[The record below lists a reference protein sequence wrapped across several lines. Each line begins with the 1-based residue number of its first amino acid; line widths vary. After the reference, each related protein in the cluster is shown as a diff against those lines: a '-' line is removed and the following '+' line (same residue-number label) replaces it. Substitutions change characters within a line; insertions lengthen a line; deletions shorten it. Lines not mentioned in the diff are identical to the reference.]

1 MRGLGLPSA
10 TARLPRM
17 AEPTPPAPTLAEE
30 FLVEF
35 RACWAWLPDKPLF
48 LTLLGAWA
56 LLFHFLGHCSF
67 NFTDQPSLFA
77 WMWGAWSAAALEA
90 EHGKLVPVVVL
101 VLLWLRREELRA
113 TPTRRWLPALAGVAL
128 ALALHVVAFTVQQ
141 PRVSM
146 VALAGGTWCLVA
158 LVWGPG
164 WARKTF
170 FPFLLLGF
178 CVPLEALGEGLLF
191 RLRLLVTQLSVGLGH
206 NLLGLDVL
214 RDGTAIFNS
223 ARSFN
228 YDVAP
233 ACSGIR
239 SLASLLAVTT
249 IYGYVAFRSPWKRA
263 AMMALAV
270 PLAVAGNVA
279 RITTVII
286 LAEAFGHQTGAAAE
300 TNLGYV
306 TFAVA
311 IGLMFLAGWL
321 MREQAVALVGRD
333 SVEPSFPVGRDS
345 VEPSNERSAASIS
358 GNTANHQEARC
369 ARDSCVGRWS
379 STESH
384 PTGALLGAPL
394 IAALLLMAGAG
405 GAIFKLQTRQTL
417 GRPGVLAEP
426 VAGSTRWRIPLPERV
441 AGMASQEVPPAE
453 VELSALP
460 ADTSFG
466 KRLYTATNG
475 APLLLQVVL
484 MGRDRTSIHQP
495 QYCLTGQGW
504 LIEQTEEVRLPVAQ
518 PQPHAV
524 PALKLTA
531 SKVFTT
537 ESGQRVP
544 VRAIYVYWF
553 VADGALTAHRAQR
566 LRWMAE
572 ELLKTGTLQ
581 RWAYVACFAQCAP
594 GEEDQTFA
602 RVKEFLAEA
611 VPEFQRADKP
621 PAAR

>member
-1 MRGLGLPSA
+1 
-10 TARLPRM
+10 M
-17 AEPTPPAPTLAEE
+17 ADEPKPAPTLAEE

-35 RACWAWLPDKPLF
+35 RAFWAWLPDKPLF
-48 LTLLGAWA
+48 FTLLGAWT

-67 NFTDQPSLFA
+67 NFTDRPSLFA

-101 VLLWLRREELRA
+101 VLLWLRHKELLA
-113 TPTRRWLPALAGVAL
+113 TPTRNWLPALGGLAVAL
-128 ALALHVVAFTVQQ
+128 MIHIVGFTVQQ

-146 VALAGGTWCLVA
+146 VALAGGVWCLVG

-164 WARKTF
+164 WLRKTF

-191 RLRLLVTQLSVGLGH
+191 QLRLLVTKISVGIGH
-206 NLLGLDVL
+206 HLLGMDVV
-214 RDGTAIFNS
+214 RDGTRIFNS
-223 ARSFN
+223 TGTFN

-249 IYGYVAFRSPWKRA
+249 IYGYVAFRAPWKRVV
-263 AMMALAV
+263 MIALAV

-286 LAEAFGHQTGAAAE
+286 LAEAFGHKTGAAAE

-321 MREQAVALVGRD
+321 MREKEAPGAAPGGRAD
-333 SVEPSFPVGRDS
+333 LPVGH
-345 VEPSNERSAASIS
+345 A
-358 GNTANHQEARC
+358 EAQQRGP
-369 ARDSCVGRWS
+369 AKVLF
-379 STESH
+379 
-384 PTGALLGAPL
+384 AAPL
-394 IAALLLMAGAG
+394 VSALILMAVAG
-405 GAIFKLQTRQTL
+405 GAIFKLQARETL

-426 VAGSTRWRIPLPERV
+426 QDGSQRWRIPLPEQV
-441 AGMASQEVPPAE
+441 AGMTSKEVPA
-453 VELSALP
+453 VEEELNGLP
-460 ADTSFG
+460 PDTSFG
-466 KRLYTATNG
+466 KRLYTATDG
-475 APLLLQVVL
+475 SPLLLQVVL

-504 LIEQTEEVRLPVAQ
+504 LIEKTEEVRLPVTK
-518 PQPHAV
+518 PQPHEI

-531 SKVFTT
+531 SKVFTA
-537 ESGQRVP
+537 ENGQRVP

-553 VADGALTAHRAQR
+553 VADGALTAHRSER

-581 RWAYVACFAQCAP
+581 RWAYVACLAQCLP
-594 GEEDQTFA
+594 GEEDKAFA
-602 RVKEFLAEA
+602 RVREFVAEA
-611 VPEFQRADKP
+611 VPEFQRTISAN
-621 PAAR
+621 AAH

>member
-1 MRGLGLPSA
+1 
-10 TARLPRM
+10 M
-17 AEPTPPAPTLAEE
+17 AEPTQPAPTLAEE

-35 RACWAWLPDKPLF
+35 RAFWAWLPDKPLF
-48 LTLLGAWA
+48 FTLLGAWA
-56 LLFHFLGHCSF
+56 GLFHFLGHCSF

-77 WMWGAWSAAALEA
+77 WMWGAWSAEALEA

-101 VLLWLRREELRA
+101 ILLWLRRNELLA
-113 TPTRRWLPALAGVAL
+113 TPTRRWLPALAGMAL
-128 ALALHVVAFTVQQ
+128 ALVLHVLAFTVQQ

-146 VALAGGTWCLVA
+146 VALAGGVWCLVG

-164 WARKTF
+164 WLRKTF

-191 RLRLLVTQLSVGLGH
+191 QLRLLVTQLSVGIGH

-214 RDGTAIFNS
+214 RDGTAIFNT
-223 ARSFN
+223 ARTFN

-239 SLASLLAVTT
+239 SLTSLLAVTT
-249 IYGYVAFRSPWKRA
+249 IYGYVAFRAPWKRA
-263 AMMALAV
+263 VMMALAA

-286 LAEAFGHQTGAAAE
+286 LAEAFGHKAGAAAE

-321 MREQAVALVGRD
+321 MREKAAPPVTLGRAERPVGQPTPPLVG
-333 SVEPSFPVGRDS
+333 P
-345 VEPSNERSAASIS
+345 A
-358 GNTANHQEARC
+358 
-369 ARDSCVGRWS
+369 
-379 STESH
+379 
-384 PTGALLGAPL
+384 L
-394 IAALLLMAGAG
+394 IAALLLMALAG
-405 GAIFKLQTRQTL
+405 GAIYQLQTRQTL

-426 VAGSTRWRIPLPERV
+426 QAGSPRWRIPLPEQV
-441 AGMASQEVPPAE
+441 AGMTSQEVPAAE

-460 ADTSFG
+460 ADTSIG

-504 LIEQTEEVRLPVAQ
+504 LIEQTEEVRLPVAG
-518 PQPHAV
+518 PQPHEI

-553 VADGALTAHRAQR
+553 VADGALTAHRSQR

-594 GEEDQTFA
+594 GEEDKAFA
-602 RVKEFLAEA
+602 RVKEFVAEA
-611 VPEFQRADKP
+611 VPEFQRS
-621 PAAR
+621 PAPR

>member
-1 MRGLGLPSA
+1 
-10 TARLPRM
+10 M
-17 AEPTPPAPTLAEE
+17 AEPTQPAPTLAEE

-35 RACWAWLPDKPLF
+35 RAFWAWLPDKPLF
-48 LTLLGAWA
+48 FTLLGAWA
-56 LLFHFLGHCSF
+56 GLFHFLGHCSF

-77 WMWGAWSAAALEA
+77 WMWGAWSAEALEA

-101 VLLWLRREELRA
+101 ILLWLRRNELLA

-128 ALALHVVAFTVQQ
+128 ALVLHVLAFTVQQ

-146 VALAGGTWCLVA
+146 VALAGGVWCLVG

-164 WARKTF
+164 WLRKTF

-191 RLRLLVTQLSVGLGH
+191 QLRLLVTQLSVGIGH

-214 RDGTAIFNS
+214 RDGTAIFNT
-223 ARSFN
+223 ARTFN

-239 SLASLLAVTT
+239 SLTSLLAVTT
-249 IYGYVAFRSPWKRA
+249 IYGYVAFRAPWKRA
-263 AMMALAV
+263 VMMALAA

-286 LAEAFGHQTGAAAE
+286 LAEAFGHKAGAAAE

-321 MREQAVALVGRD
+321 MREKAAPPVTLGRAERPVGQPTPPLVG
-333 SVEPSFPVGRDS
+333 P
-345 VEPSNERSAASIS
+345 A
-358 GNTANHQEARC
+358 
-369 ARDSCVGRWS
+369 
-379 STESH
+379 
-384 PTGALLGAPL
+384 L
-394 IAALLLMAGAG
+394 IAALLLMALAG
-405 GAIFKLQTRQTL
+405 GAIYQLQTRQTL

-426 VAGSTRWRIPLPERV
+426 QAGSPRWRIPLPEQV
-441 AGMASQEVPPAE
+441 AGMTSQEVPAAE

-460 ADTSFG
+460 ADTSIG

-518 PQPHAV
+518 SPPHEV

-537 ESGQRVP
+537 ADGQRVP

-553 VADGALTAHRAQR
+553 VADGALTAHRSQR

-581 RWAYVACFAQCAP
+581 RWAYVACFAQCLP
-594 GEEDQTFA
+594 GDEDQTFA
-602 RVKEFLAEA
+602 RVKEFVAEA
-611 VPEFQRADKP
+611 VPEFQRS
-621 PAAR
+621 PAPR

>member
-1 MRGLGLPSA
+1 
-10 TARLPRM
+10 M
-17 AEPTPPAPTLAEE
+17 AEPTQPAPTLAEE

-35 RACWAWLPDKPLF
+35 RAFWAWLPDKPLF
-48 LTLLGAWA
+48 FTLLGAWA
-56 LLFHFLGHCSF
+56 GLFHFLGHCSF

-77 WMWGAWSAAALEA
+77 WMWGAWSAEALEA

-101 VLLWLRREELRA
+101 ILLWLRRNELLA

-128 ALALHVVAFTVQQ
+128 ALVLHVLAFTVQQ

-146 VALAGGTWCLVA
+146 VALAGGVWCLVG

-164 WARKTF
+164 WLRKTF

-191 RLRLLVTQLSVGLGH
+191 QLRLLVTQLSVGIGH

-214 RDGTAIFNS
+214 RDGTAIFNT
-223 ARSFN
+223 ARTFN

-239 SLASLLAVTT
+239 SLTSLLAVTT
-249 IYGYVAFRSPWKRA
+249 IYGYVAFRAPWKRA
-263 AMMALAV
+263 VMMALAA

-286 LAEAFGHQTGAAAE
+286 LAEAFGHKAGAAAE

-321 MREQAVALVGRD
+321 MREKAAPPVTLGRAERPVGQPTPPLVG
-333 SVEPSFPVGRDS
+333 P
-345 VEPSNERSAASIS
+345 A
-358 GNTANHQEARC
+358 
-369 ARDSCVGRWS
+369 
-379 STESH
+379 
-384 PTGALLGAPL
+384 L
-394 IAALLLMAGAG
+394 IAALLLMALAG
-405 GAIFKLQTRQTL
+405 GAIYQLQTRQTL

-426 VAGSTRWRIPLPERV
+426 QAGSPRWRIPLPEQV
-441 AGMASQEVPPAE
+441 AGMTSQEVPAAE

-460 ADTSFG
+460 ADTSIG

-504 LIEQTEEVRLPVAQ
+504 LIEQTEEVRLPVAG
-518 PQPHAV
+518 PQPHEI

-553 VADGALTAHRAQR
+553 VADGALTAHRSQR

-594 GEEDQTFA
+594 GEEDKAFA
-602 RVKEFLAEA
+602 RVKEFVAEA
-611 VPEFQRADKP
+611 VPEFQRS
-621 PAAR
+621 PAPR

>member
-1 MRGLGLPSA
+1 
-10 TARLPRM
+10 M
-17 AEPTPPAPTLAEE
+17 AEPTQPAPTLAEE

-35 RACWAWLPDKPLF
+35 RAFWAWLPDKPLF
-48 LTLLGAWA
+48 FTLLGAWA
-56 LLFHFLGHCSF
+56 GLFHFLGHCSF

-77 WMWGAWSAAALEA
+77 WMWGAWSAEALEA

-101 VLLWLRREELRA
+101 ILLWLRRNELLA

-128 ALALHVVAFTVQQ
+128 ALVLHVLAFTVQQ

-146 VALAGGTWCLVA
+146 VALAGGVWCLVG

-164 WARKTF
+164 WLRKTF

-191 RLRLLVTQLSVGLGH
+191 QLRLLVTQLSVGIGH

-214 RDGTAIFNS
+214 RDGTAIFNT
-223 ARSFN
+223 ARTFN

-239 SLASLLAVTT
+239 SLTSLLAVTT
-249 IYGYVAFRSPWKRA
+249 IYGYVAFRAPWKRA
-263 AMMALAV
+263 VMMALAA

-286 LAEAFGHQTGAAAE
+286 LAEAFGHKAGAAAE

-321 MREQAVALVGRD
+321 MREKAAPPVTLGRAERPVGQPTPPLVG
-333 SVEPSFPVGRDS
+333 P
-345 VEPSNERSAASIS
+345 A
-358 GNTANHQEARC
+358 
-369 ARDSCVGRWS
+369 
-379 STESH
+379 
-384 PTGALLGAPL
+384 L
-394 IAALLLMAGAG
+394 IAALLLMALAG
-405 GAIFKLQTRQTL
+405 GAIYQLQTRQTL

-426 VAGSTRWRIPLPERV
+426 QAGSPRWRIPLPEQV
-441 AGMASQEVPPAE
+441 AGMTSQEVPAAE

-460 ADTSFG
+460 ADTSIG

-504 LIEQTEEVRLPVAQ
+504 LIEKTEEVRLPVAQ
-518 PQPHAV
+518 SPPHEV

-537 ESGQRVP
+537 ADGQRVP

-553 VADGALTAHRAQR
+553 VADGALTAHRSQR

-594 GEEDQTFA
+594 GDEDQTFA
-602 RVKEFLAEA
+602 RVKEFVAEA
-611 VPEFQRADKP
+611 VPEFQRS
-621 PAAR
+621 PAPR

>member
-1 MRGLGLPSA
+1 
-10 TARLPRM
+10 M
-17 AEPTPPAPTLAEE
+17 AEPTQPAPTLAEE

-35 RACWAWLPDKPLF
+35 RAFWAWLPDKPLF
-48 LTLLGAWA
+48 FTLLGAWA
-56 LLFHFLGHCSF
+56 GLFHFLGHCSF

-77 WMWGAWSAAALEA
+77 WMWGAWSAEALEA

-101 VLLWLRREELRA
+101 ILLWLRRNELLA

-128 ALALHVVAFTVQQ
+128 ALVLHVLAFTVQQ

-146 VALAGGTWCLVA
+146 VALAGGVWCLVG

-164 WARKTF
+164 WMRKTF

-191 RLRLLVTQLSVGLGH
+191 QLRLLVTQLSVGIGH

-214 RDGTAIFNS
+214 RDGTAIFNT
-223 ARSFN
+223 ARTFN

-239 SLASLLAVTT
+239 SLTSLLAVTT
-249 IYGYVAFRSPWKRA
+249 IYGYVAFRAPWKRA
-263 AMMALAV
+263 VMMALAA

-286 LAEAFGHQTGAAAE
+286 LAEAFGHKAGAAAE

-311 IGLMFLAGWL
+311 IGLMLLAGWL
-321 MREQAVALVGRD
+321 MREKAAPPVTLGRAERPVGQPTPPLVG
-333 SVEPSFPVGRDS
+333 P
-345 VEPSNERSAASIS
+345 A
-358 GNTANHQEARC
+358 
-369 ARDSCVGRWS
+369 
-379 STESH
+379 
-384 PTGALLGAPL
+384 L
-394 IAALLLMAGAG
+394 IAALLLMALAG
-405 GAIFKLQTRQTL
+405 GAIYQLQTRQTL

-426 VAGSTRWRIPLPERV
+426 QAGSPRWRIPLPEQV
-441 AGMASQEVPPAE
+441 AGMTSQEVPAAE

-460 ADTSFG
+460 ADTSIG

-518 PQPHAV
+518 SPPHEV

-537 ESGQRVP
+537 ADGQRVP

-553 VADGALTAHRAQR
+553 VADGALTAHRSQR

-594 GEEDQTFA
+594 GDEDQTFA
-602 RVKEFLAEA
+602 RVKEFVAEA
-611 VPEFQRADKP
+611 VPEFQRS
-621 PAAR
+621 PAPR

>member
-1 MRGLGLPSA
+1 
-10 TARLPRM
+10 M
-17 AEPTPPAPTLAEE
+17 AEPTQPAPTLAEE

-35 RACWAWLPDKPLF
+35 RAFWAWLPDKPLF
-48 LTLLGAWA
+48 FTLLGAWA
-56 LLFHFLGHCSF
+56 GLFHFLGHCSF

-77 WMWGAWSAAALEA
+77 WMWGAWSAEALEA

-101 VLLWLRREELRA
+101 ILLWLRRNELLA
-113 TPTRRWLPALAGVAL
+113 TPTRRWLPALGGVAL
-128 ALALHVVAFTVQQ
+128 ALVLHVIAFTVQQ

-146 VALAGGTWCLVA
+146 VALAGGVWCFVG

-164 WARKTF
+164 WLRKTF

-191 RLRLLVTQLSVGLGH
+191 QLRLLVTQLSVGLGH

-214 RDGTAIFNS
+214 RDGTAIFNT
-223 ARSFN
+223 ARTFN

-239 SLASLLAVTT
+239 SLTSLLAVTT
-249 IYGYVAFRSPWKRA
+249 IYGYVAFRAPWKRA
-263 AMMALAV
+263 VMMALAA

-286 LAEAFGHQTGAAAE
+286 LAEAFGHKAGAAAE

-321 MREQAVALVGRD
+321 MREKAAPPVTLGRAERPVGQPTPPLVG
-333 SVEPSFPVGRDS
+333 P
-345 VEPSNERSAASIS
+345 A
-358 GNTANHQEARC
+358 
-369 ARDSCVGRWS
+369 
-379 STESH
+379 
-384 PTGALLGAPL
+384 L
-394 IAALLLMAGAG
+394 IAALLLMALAG
-405 GAIFKLQTRQTL
+405 GAIYQLQTRQTL

-426 VAGSTRWRIPLPERV
+426 QADSPRWRIPLPEQV
-441 AGMASQEVPPAE
+441 AGMTSQEVPAAE

-460 ADTSFG
+460 ADTSIG

-504 LIEQTEEVRLPVAQ
+504 LIEKTEEVRLPLAQ
-518 PQPHAV
+518 QPPHEV

-537 ESGQRVP
+537 ADGQRVP

-553 VADGALTAHRAQR
+553 VADGALTAHRSQR

-594 GEEDQTFA
+594 GDEDQTFA
-602 RVKEFLAEA
+602 RVKEFVAAA
-611 VPEFQRADKP
+611 VPEFQRS
-621 PAAR
+621 PAPR

>member
-1 MRGLGLPSA
+1 MAAIFGRDPREITVDPPRHSIAGLAFHA
-10 TARLPRM
+10 TWLDYARM
-17 AEPTPPAPTLAEE
+17 AEPTQPAPTLAEE

-35 RACWAWLPDKPLF
+35 RAFWAWLPDKPLF
-48 LTLLGAWA
+48 FTLLGAWA
-56 LLFHFLGHCSF
+56 GLFHFLGHCSF

-77 WMWGAWSAAALEA
+77 WMWGAWSAEALEA

-101 VLLWLRREELRA
+101 ILLWLRRNELLA

-128 ALALHVVAFTVQQ
+128 ALVLHVLAFTVQQ

-146 VALAGGTWCLVA
+146 VALAGGVWCLVG

-164 WARKTF
+164 WLRKTF

-191 RLRLLVTQLSVGLGH
+191 QLRLLVTQLSVGIGH

-214 RDGTAIFNS
+214 RDGTAIFNT
-223 ARSFN
+223 ARTFN

-239 SLASLLAVTT
+239 SLTSLLAVTT
-249 IYGYVAFRSPWKRA
+249 IYGYVAFRAPWKRA
-263 AMMALAV
+263 VMMALAA

-286 LAEAFGHQTGAAAE
+286 LAEAFGHKAGAAAE

-321 MREQAVALVGRD
+321 MREKAAPPVTLGRAERPVSQPTPPLVG
-333 SVEPSFPVGRDS
+333 P
-345 VEPSNERSAASIS
+345 A
-358 GNTANHQEARC
+358 
-369 ARDSCVGRWS
+369 
-379 STESH
+379 
-384 PTGALLGAPL
+384 L
-394 IAALLLMAGAG
+394 IAALLLMALAG
-405 GAIFKLQTRQTL
+405 GAIYQLQTRQTL

-426 VAGSTRWRIPLPERV
+426 QAGSPRWRIPLPEQV
-441 AGMASQEVPPAE
+441 AGMTSQEVPAAE

-460 ADTSFG
+460 ADTSIG

-504 LIEQTEEVRLPVAQ
+504 LIEQTEEVRLPVAG
-518 PQPHAV
+518 PQPHKI

-553 VADGALTAHRAQR
+553 VADGALTAHRSQR

-581 RWAYVACFAQCAP
+581 RWAYVACFAQCLP

-602 RVKEFLAEA
+602 RVKEFVAEA
-611 VPEFQRADKP
+611 VPEFQRS
-621 PAAR
+621 PAPR

>member
-1 MRGLGLPSA
+1 
-10 TARLPRM
+10 M
-17 AEPTPPAPTLAEE
+17 AEPTQPAPTLAEE

-35 RACWAWLPDKPLF
+35 RAFWAGLPDKPLF
-48 LTLLGAWA
+48 FTLLGAWA
-56 LLFHFLGHCSF
+56 GLFHFLGHCSF

-77 WMWGAWSAAALEA
+77 WMWGAWSAEALEA

-101 VLLWLRREELRA
+101 ILLWLRRNELLA

-128 ALALHVVAFTVQQ
+128 ALVLHVLAFTVQQ

-146 VALAGGTWCLVA
+146 VALAGGVWCLVG

-164 WARKTF
+164 WLRKTF

-191 RLRLLVTQLSVGLGH
+191 QLRLLVTQLSVGIGH

-214 RDGTAIFNS
+214 RDGTAIFNT
-223 ARSFN
+223 ARTFN

-239 SLASLLAVTT
+239 SLTSLLAVTT
-249 IYGYVAFRSPWKRA
+249 IYGYVAFRAPWKRA
-263 AMMALAV
+263 VMMALAA

-286 LAEAFGHQTGAAAE
+286 LAEAFGHKAGAAAE

-321 MREQAVALVGRD
+321 MREKAAPPVTLGRAERPVGQPTPPLVG
-333 SVEPSFPVGRDS
+333 P
-345 VEPSNERSAASIS
+345 A
-358 GNTANHQEARC
+358 
-369 ARDSCVGRWS
+369 
-379 STESH
+379 
-384 PTGALLGAPL
+384 L
-394 IAALLLMAGAG
+394 IAALLLMALAG
-405 GAIFKLQTRQTL
+405 GAIYQLQTRQTL

-426 VAGSTRWRIPLPERV
+426 QAGSPRWRIPLPEQV
-441 AGMASQEVPPAE
+441 AGMTSQEVPAAE

-460 ADTSFG
+460 ADTSIG

-504 LIEQTEEVRLPVAQ
+504 LIEQTEEVRLLVAG
-518 PQPHAV
+518 PQPHEI

-531 SKVFTT
+531 SKVFST

-553 VADGALTAHRAQR
+553 VADGALTAHRSQR

-581 RWAYVACFAQCAP
+581 RWAYVACFAQCLP
-594 GEEDQTFA
+594 GEEDKTFA
-602 RVKEFLAEA
+602 RVKEFVAEA
-611 VPEFQRADKP
+611 VPEFQRS
-621 PAAR
+621 PAPR

>member
-1 MRGLGLPSA
+1 
-10 TARLPRM
+10 M
-17 AEPTPPAPTLAEE
+17 AEPTQPAPTLAEE

-35 RACWAWLPDKPLF
+35 RAFWAWLPDKPLF
-48 LTLLGAWA
+48 FTLLGAWA
-56 LLFHFLGHCSF
+56 GLFHFLGHCSF

-77 WMWGAWSAAALEA
+77 WMWGAWSAEALEA

-101 VLLWLRREELRA
+101 ILLWLRRNELLA
-113 TPTRRWLPALAGVAL
+113 TPTRRWLPALAGMAL
-128 ALALHVVAFTVQQ
+128 ALVLHVLAFTVQQ

-146 VALAGGTWCLVA
+146 VALAGGVWCLVG

-164 WARKTF
+164 WLRKTF

-191 RLRLLVTQLSVGLGH
+191 QLRLLVTQLSVGIGH

-214 RDGTAIFNS
+214 RDGTAIFNT
-223 ARSFN
+223 ARTFN

-239 SLASLLAVTT
+239 SLTSLLAVTT
-249 IYGYVAFRSPWKRA
+249 IYGYVAFRAPWKRA
-263 AMMALAV
+263 VMMALAA

-286 LAEAFGHQTGAAAE
+286 LAEAFGHKAGAAAE

-311 IGLMFLAGWL
+311 IGLMLLAGWL
-321 MREQAVALVGRD
+321 MREKAAPPVTLGRAERPVGQPTPPLVG
-333 SVEPSFPVGRDS
+333 P
-345 VEPSNERSAASIS
+345 A
-358 GNTANHQEARC
+358 
-369 ARDSCVGRWS
+369 
-379 STESH
+379 
-384 PTGALLGAPL
+384 L
-394 IAALLLMAGAG
+394 IAALLLMALAG
-405 GAIFKLQTRQTL
+405 GAIYQLQTRQTL

-426 VAGSTRWRIPLPERV
+426 QAGSPRWRIPLPEQV
-441 AGMASQEVPPAE
+441 AGMTSQEVPAAE

-460 ADTSFG
+460 ADTSIG

-504 LIEQTEEVRLPVAQ
+504 LIEQTEEVRLLVAG
-518 PQPHAV
+518 PQPHEI

-531 SKVFTT
+531 SKVFST

-553 VADGALTAHRAQR
+553 VADGALTAHRSQR

-594 GEEDQTFA
+594 GEEDKAFA
-602 RVKEFLAEA
+602 RVKEFVAEA
-611 VPEFQRADKP
+611 VPEFQRS
-621 PAAR
+621 PAPR

>member
-1 MRGLGLPSA
+1 
-10 TARLPRM
+10 M
-17 AEPTPPAPTLAEE
+17 AEPTQPAPTLAEE

-35 RACWAWLPDKPLF
+35 RAFWAWLPDKPLF
-48 LTLLGAWA
+48 FTLLGAWA
-56 LLFHFLGHCSF
+56 GLFHFLGHCSF

-77 WMWGAWSAAALEA
+77 WMWGAWSAEALEA

-101 VLLWLRREELRA
+101 ILLWLRRNELLA
-113 TPTRRWLPALAGVAL
+113 TPTRRWLPALAGMAL
-128 ALALHVVAFTVQQ
+128 ALVLHVLAFTVQQ

-146 VALAGGTWCLVA
+146 VALAGGVWCLVG

-164 WARKTF
+164 WLRKTF

-191 RLRLLVTQLSVGLGH
+191 QLRLLVTQLSVGIGH

-214 RDGTAIFNS
+214 RDGTAIFNT
-223 ARSFN
+223 ARTFN

-239 SLASLLAVTT
+239 SLTSLLAVTT
-249 IYGYVAFRSPWKRA
+249 IYGYVAFRAPWKRA
-263 AMMALAV
+263 VMMALAA

-286 LAEAFGHQTGAAAE
+286 LAEAFGHKAGAAAE

-321 MREQAVALVGRD
+321 MREKAAPPVTLGRAERPVGQPTPPLVG
-333 SVEPSFPVGRDS
+333 P
-345 VEPSNERSAASIS
+345 A
-358 GNTANHQEARC
+358 
-369 ARDSCVGRWS
+369 
-379 STESH
+379 
-384 PTGALLGAPL
+384 L
-394 IAALLLMAGAG
+394 IAALLLMALAG
-405 GAIFKLQTRQTL
+405 GAIYQLQTRQTL

-426 VAGSTRWRIPLPERV
+426 QAGSPRWRIPLPEQV
-441 AGMASQEVPPAE
+441 AGMTSQEVPAAE

-460 ADTSFG
+460 ADTSIG

-518 PQPHAV
+518 SPPHEV

-537 ESGQRVP
+537 ADGQRVP

-553 VADGALTAHRAQR
+553 VADGALTAHRSQR

-594 GEEDQTFA
+594 GDEDQTFA
-602 RVKEFLAEA
+602 RVKEFVAEA
-611 VPEFQRADKP
+611 VPEFQRS
-621 PAAR
+621 PAPR

>member
-1 MRGLGLPSA
+1 
-10 TARLPRM
+10 M
-17 AEPTPPAPTLAEE
+17 AEPTQPAPTLAEE

-35 RACWAWLPDKPLF
+35 RAFWAWLPDKPLF
-48 LTLLGAWA
+48 FTLLGAWA
-56 LLFHFLGHCSF
+56 GLFHFLGHCSF

-77 WMWGAWSAAALEA
+77 WMWGAWSAEALEA

-101 VLLWLRREELRA
+101 ILLWLRRNELLA

-128 ALALHVVAFTVQQ
+128 ALVLHVLAFTVQQ

-146 VALAGGTWCLVA
+146 VALAGGVWCLVG

-164 WARKTF
+164 WLRKTF

-191 RLRLLVTQLSVGLGH
+191 QLRLLVTQLSVGIGH

-214 RDGTAIFNS
+214 RDGTAIFNT
-223 ARSFN
+223 ARTFN

-239 SLASLLAVTT
+239 SLTSLLAVTT
-249 IYGYVAFRSPWKRA
+249 IYGYVAFRAPWKRA
-263 AMMALAV
+263 VMMALAA
-270 PLAVAGNVA
+270 PLAVAGHVA

-286 LAEAFGHQTGAAAE
+286 LAEAFGHKAGAAAE

-321 MREQAVALVGRD
+321 MREKAAPPVTLGRAERPVGQPTPPLVG
-333 SVEPSFPVGRDS
+333 P
-345 VEPSNERSAASIS
+345 A
-358 GNTANHQEARC
+358 
-369 ARDSCVGRWS
+369 
-379 STESH
+379 
-384 PTGALLGAPL
+384 L
-394 IAALLLMAGAG
+394 IAALLLMALAG
-405 GAIFKLQTRQTL
+405 GAIYQLQTRQTL

-426 VAGSTRWRIPLPERV
+426 QAGSPRWRIPLPEQV
-441 AGMASQEVPPAE
+441 AGMTSQEVPAAE

-460 ADTSFG
+460 ADTSIG

-504 LIEQTEEVRLPVAQ
+504 LIEQTEEVRLPLAG
-518 PQPHAV
+518 PQPHEI

-553 VADGALTAHRAQR
+553 VADGALTAHRSQR

-594 GEEDQTFA
+594 GDEDQTFA
-602 RVKEFLAEA
+602 RVKEFVAEA
-611 VPEFQRADKP
+611 VPEFQRS
-621 PAAR
+621 PAPR

>member
-1 MRGLGLPSA
+1 
-10 TARLPRM
+10 M
-17 AEPTPPAPTLAEE
+17 ADEPKPAPTLAEE

-35 RACWAWLPDKPLF
+35 RAFWARLPDKLLF
-48 LTLLGAWA
+48 FTLLGAWA
-56 LLFHFLGHCSF
+56 GLFHFLGHCSF
-67 NFTDQPSLFA
+67 NFTNQPSLFA

-101 VLLWLRREELRA
+101 VLLWLRHKELLA
-113 TPTRRWLPALAGVAL
+113 TPTHRWLPALGGLAL
-128 ALALHVVAFTVQQ
+128 TLALHVVAFTVQQ

-146 VALAGGTWCLVA
+146 VALAGGVWCLVG

-191 RLRLLVTQLSVGLGH
+191 RLRLLVTQISVGLGH
-206 NLLGLDVL
+206 DLLGLDVL
-214 RDGTAIFNS
+214 RDGTRIFNS
-223 ARSFN
+223 ARTFN

-249 IYGYVAFRSPWKRA
+249 IYGYVAFKAPWKRA
-263 AMMALAV
+263 AMIALAA

-286 LAEAFGHQTGAAAE
+286 LAEAFGHKTGAAAE

-321 MREQAVALVGRD
+321 MREKDAPAVSPLGRAD
-333 SVEPSFPVGRDS
+333 LPVGLPDAQQR
-345 VEPSNERSAASIS
+345 VPA
-358 GNTANHQEARC
+358 G
-369 ARDSCVGRWS
+369 
-379 STESH
+379 
-384 PTGALLGAPL
+384 PLLAAPL
-394 IAALLLMAGAG
+394 VSALLLMAAAG
-405 GAIFKLQTRQTL
+405 GAIYKLQARQTL

-426 VAGSTRWRIPLPERV
+426 QPGSSRWRIPLPERV
-441 AGMASQEVPPAE
+441 AGMNSEEVPPVKE
-453 VELSALP
+453 ELEGLP
-460 ADTSFG
+460 PDTSIG
-466 KRLYTATNG
+466 KRLYAAADG
-475 APLLLQVVL
+475 SPLLLQVVL

-504 LIEQTEEVRLPVAQ
+504 LIEKTEEVRLPVAR
-518 PQPHAV
+518 PRPHEI

-531 SKVFTT
+531 SRMMPTT
-537 ESGQRVP
+537 DGRRVP
-544 VRAIYVYWF
+544 VRAVYVYWF
-553 VADGALTAHRAQR
+553 VADGALTAHRSER
-566 LRWMAE
+566 LRWMAR
-572 ELLKTGTLQ
+572 ELLQTGTLQ
-581 RWAYVACFAQCAP
+581 RWAYVACLAQCLP

-602 RVKEFLAEA
+602 RLKEFVAEA
-611 VPEFQRADKP
+611 APAFQRADTRP
-621 PAAR
+621 

>member
-1 MRGLGLPSA
+1 
-10 TARLPRM
+10 M
-17 AEPTPPAPTLAEE
+17 AEPTQPAPTLAEE

-35 RACWAWLPDKPLF
+35 RAFWAWLPDKPLF
-48 LTLLGAWA
+48 FTLLGAWA
-56 LLFHFLGHCSF
+56 GLFHFLGHCSF

-77 WMWGAWSAAALEA
+77 WMWGAWSAEALEA

-101 VLLWLRREELRA
+101 ILLWLRRNELLA

-128 ALALHVVAFTVQQ
+128 ALVLHVLAFTVQQ

-146 VALAGGTWCLVA
+146 VALAGGVWCLVG

-164 WARKTF
+164 WLRKTF

-191 RLRLLVTQLSVGLGH
+191 QLRLLVTQLSVGIGH

-214 RDGTAIFNS
+214 RDGTAIFNT
-223 ARSFN
+223 ARTFN

-239 SLASLLAVTT
+239 SLTSLLAVTT
-249 IYGYVAFRSPWKRA
+249 IYGYVAFRAPWKRA
-263 AMMALAV
+263 VMMALAA

-286 LAEAFGHQTGAAAE
+286 LAEAFGHKAGAAAE

-321 MREQAVALVGRD
+321 MREKAAPPVTLGRAERPVSQPTPPLVG
-333 SVEPSFPVGRDS
+333 P
-345 VEPSNERSAASIS
+345 A
-358 GNTANHQEARC
+358 
-369 ARDSCVGRWS
+369 
-379 STESH
+379 
-384 PTGALLGAPL
+384 L
-394 IAALLLMAGAG
+394 IAALLLMALAG
-405 GAIFKLQTRQTL
+405 GAIYQLQTRQTL

-426 VAGSTRWRIPLPERV
+426 QAGSPRWRIPLPEQV
-441 AGMASQEVPPAE
+441 AGMTSQEVPAAE

-460 ADTSFG
+460 ADTSIG

-518 PQPHAV
+518 SPPHEV

-537 ESGQRVP
+537 ADGQRVP

-553 VADGALTAHRAQR
+553 VADGALTAHRSQR

-581 RWAYVACFAQCAP
+581 RWAYVACFAQCLP

-602 RVKEFLAEA
+602 RVKEFVAEA
-611 VPEFQRADKP
+611 VPEFQRS
-621 PAAR
+621 PAPR

>member
-1 MRGLGLPSA
+1 MA
-10 TARLPRM
+10 DAPR
-17 AEPTPPAPTLAEE
+17 PTPTLAEE

-35 RACWAWLPDKPLF
+35 RAFWAWLPDKPLF

-56 LLFHFLGHCSF
+56 VLFHFLGHCSF

-77 WMWGAWSAAALEA
+77 WMWGAWSAPALEA
-90 EHGKLVPVVVL
+90 EHGKLVPIVVL
-101 VLLWLRREELRA
+101 ILLWLRRKELVA
-113 TPTRRWLPALAGVAL
+113 TPTRRWLPALGGLLL

-146 VALAGGTWCLVA
+146 VALAGGVWCLVG

-164 WARKTF
+164 WLRKTF

-191 RLRLLVTQLSVGLGH
+191 RLRLLVTQISVGLGH
-206 NLLGLDVL
+206 DLLGLDVL
-214 RDGTAIFNS
+214 RDGTRIFNS
-223 ARSFN
+223 ARTFN

-239 SLASLLAVTT
+239 SLTSLLALTT
-249 IYGYVAFRSPWKRA
+249 IYGYVVFRTPWKRA
-263 AMMALAV
+263 VMIALAA

-286 LAEAFGHQTGAAAE
+286 LAEAFGHKTGAAAE

-321 MREQAVALVGRD
+321 MREQEAPVAAHAGGAGLPVGLPDAQQRVPTTPLVG
-333 SVEPSFPVGRDS
+333 P
-345 VEPSNERSAASIS
+345 
-358 GNTANHQEARC
+358 
-369 ARDSCVGRWS
+369 
-379 STESH
+379 
-384 PTGALLGAPL
+384 ALIG
-394 IAALLLMAGAG
+394 ALLLMALAG
-405 GAIFKLQTRQTL
+405 GAIFKLQARQTL

-426 VAGSTRWRIPLPERV
+426 QEGSKRWRIPLPVEV
-441 AGMASQEVPPAE
+441 AGMGSEEVPIAPE
-453 VELSALP
+453 EISGLP
-460 ADTSFG
+460 PDTSFG
-466 KRLYTATNG
+466 KRLYRAADG

-504 LIEQTEEVRLPVAQ
+504 LIEKTEEVRLPVAR
-518 PQPHAV
+518 PQPHEL

-531 SKVFTT
+531 SKVFTA
-537 ESGQRVP
+537 ENGQRVP

-553 VADGALTAHRAQR
+553 VADGVVTAHRSER
-566 LRWMAE
+566 LASMAK
-572 ELLKTGTLQ
+572 ELLRTGTLQ
-581 RWAYVACFAQCAP
+581 RWAYVACFAQCLP
-594 GEEDQTFA
+594 GEEDKTFA
-602 RVKEFLAEA
+602 RVKEFVAEA
-611 VPEFQRADKP
+611 VPEFQRRGEAP
-621 PAAR
+621 PKK

>member
-1 MRGLGLPSA
+1 
-10 TARLPRM
+10 M
-17 AEPTPPAPTLAEE
+17 ADAPKPAPTLAEE

-35 RACWAWLPDKPLF
+35 RAFWAWLPEKPLF
-48 LTLLGAWA
+48 FTLLGAWA
-56 LLFHFLGHCSF
+56 VLFHFLGHCSF
-67 NFTDQPSLFA
+67 NFTQQPSLFA
-77 WMWGAWSAAALEA
+77 WMWGAWSAEALEA
-90 EHGKLVPVVVL
+90 EHGKLVPGVVL
-101 VLLWLRREELRA
+101 LLLWLRRADLRA
-113 TPTRRWLPALAGVAL
+113 TPTRRWLPALGGVAL

-146 VALAGGTWCLVA
+146 VALAGGVWCFVA

-191 RLRLLVTQLSVGLGH
+191 RLRLLVTQLSVGIGH

-223 ARSFN
+223 KRTFN

-249 IYGYVAFRSPWKRA
+249 IYGYVAFRAPWKRA
-263 AMMALAV
+263 VMMTLAA

-311 IGLMFLAGWL
+311 IGLMFLVGWL
-321 MREQAVALVGRD
+321 MREKVTL
-333 SVEPSFPVGRDS
+333 
-345 VEPSNERSAASIS
+345 
-358 GNTANHQEARC
+358 GNTSVPVADVPPLAPNQ
-369 ARDSCVGRWS
+369 
-379 STESH
+379 
-384 PTGALLGAPL
+384 ALFAAPL
-394 IAALLLMAGAG
+394 VAALLLMAVGA
-405 GAIFKLQTRQTL
+405 GAIFKLQARQTL
-417 GRPGVLAEP
+417 GRPGVVAES
-426 VAGSTRWRIPLPERV
+426 VAGSARWRIPLPERV
-441 AGMASQEVPPAE
+441 AGMTSQEVPPAE
-453 VELSALP
+453 VELTALP

-504 LIEQTEEVRLPVAQ
+504 LIEQTEEVRLPIGGAR
-518 PQPHAV
+518 PHEV

-531 SKVFTT
+531 SRVFTT
-537 ESGQRVP
+537 ETGQRVP

-553 VADGALTAHRAQR
+553 VADGAVTAHRSER

-594 GEEDQTFA
+594 GDEEQTFA
-602 RVKEFLAEA
+602 RVKEFVAEA
-611 VPEFQRADKP
+611 VPEFQLPFAPR
-621 PAAR
+621 

>member
-1 MRGLGLPSA
+1 
-10 TARLPRM
+10 M
-17 AEPTPPAPTLAEE
+17 AEPTQPAPTLAEE

-35 RACWAWLPDKPLF
+35 RAFWAWLPDKPLF
-48 LTLLGAWA
+48 FTLLGAWA
-56 LLFHFLGHCSF
+56 GLFHFLGHCSF
-67 NFTDQPSLFA
+67 NFTDQPSLFT
-77 WMWGAWSAAALEA
+77 WMWGAWSAEALEA

-101 VLLWLRREELRA
+101 ILLWLRRNELLA

-128 ALALHVVAFTVQQ
+128 ALVLHVLAFTVQQ

-146 VALAGGTWCLVA
+146 VALAGGVWCLVG

-164 WARKTF
+164 WLRKTF

-191 RLRLLVTQLSVGLGH
+191 QLRLLVTQLSVGIGH

-214 RDGTAIFNS
+214 RDGTAIFNT
-223 ARSFN
+223 ARTFN

-239 SLASLLAVTT
+239 SLTSLLAVTT
-249 IYGYVAFRSPWKRA
+249 IYGYVAFRAPWKRA
-263 AMMALAV
+263 VMMALAA

-286 LAEAFGHQTGAAAE
+286 LAEAFGHKAGAAAE

-321 MREQAVALVGRD
+321 MREKAAPPVTLGRAERPVGQPTPPLVG
-333 SVEPSFPVGRDS
+333 P
-345 VEPSNERSAASIS
+345 A
-358 GNTANHQEARC
+358 
-369 ARDSCVGRWS
+369 
-379 STESH
+379 
-384 PTGALLGAPL
+384 L
-394 IAALLLMAGAG
+394 IAALLLMALAG
-405 GAIFKLQTRQTL
+405 GAIYQLQTRQTL

-426 VAGSTRWRIPLPERV
+426 QAGSPRWRIPLPEQV
-441 AGMASQEVPPAE
+441 AGMTSQEVPAAE

-460 ADTSFG
+460 ADTSIG

-518 PQPHAV
+518 SPPHEV

-537 ESGQRVP
+537 ADGQRVP

-553 VADGALTAHRAQR
+553 VADGALTAHRSQR

-594 GEEDQTFA
+594 GDEDQTFA
-602 RVKEFLAEA
+602 RVKEFVAEA
-611 VPEFQRADKP
+611 VPEFQRS
-621 PAAR
+621 PAPR

>member
-1 MRGLGLPSA
+1 
-10 TARLPRM
+10 M
-17 AEPTPPAPTLAEE
+17 AEPTQPAPTLAEE

-35 RACWAWLPDKPLF
+35 RAFWAWLPDKPLF
-48 LTLLGAWA
+48 FTLLGAWA
-56 LLFHFLGHCSF
+56 GLFHFLGHCSF

-77 WMWGAWSAAALEA
+77 WMWGAWSAEALEA

-101 VLLWLRREELRA
+101 ILLWLRRNELLA

-128 ALALHVVAFTVQQ
+128 ALVLHVLAFTVQQ

-146 VALAGGTWCLVA
+146 VALAGGVWCLVG

-164 WARKTF
+164 WLRKTF

-191 RLRLLVTQLSVGLGH
+191 QLRLLVTQLAVGIGH

-214 RDGTAIFNS
+214 RDGTAIFNT
-223 ARSFN
+223 ARTFN

-239 SLASLLAVTT
+239 SLTSLLAVTT
-249 IYGYVAFRSPWKRA
+249 IYGYVAFRAPWKRA
-263 AMMALAV
+263 VMMALAA

-286 LAEAFGHQTGAAAE
+286 LAEAFGHKAGAAAE

-321 MREQAVALVGRD
+321 MREKAAPPVTLGRAERPVGQPTPPLVG
-333 SVEPSFPVGRDS
+333 P
-345 VEPSNERSAASIS
+345 A
-358 GNTANHQEARC
+358 
-369 ARDSCVGRWS
+369 
-379 STESH
+379 
-384 PTGALLGAPL
+384 L
-394 IAALLLMAGAG
+394 IAALLLMALAG
-405 GAIFKLQTRQTL
+405 GAIYQLQTRQTL

-426 VAGSTRWRIPLPERV
+426 QAGSPRWRIPLPEQV
-441 AGMASQEVPPAE
+441 AGMTSQEVPAAE

-460 ADTSFG
+460 ADTSIG

-504 LIEQTEEVRLPVAQ
+504 LIEQTEEVRLLVAG
-518 PQPHAV
+518 PQPHEI

-553 VADGALTAHRAQR
+553 VADGALTAHRSQR

-594 GEEDQTFA
+594 GEEDKAFA
-602 RVKEFLAEA
+602 RVKEFVAEA
-611 VPEFQRADKP
+611 VPEFQRS
-621 PAAR
+621 PAPR

>member
-1 MRGLGLPSA
+1 
-10 TARLPRM
+10 M
-17 AEPTPPAPTLAEE
+17 AEPTQPAPTLAEE

-35 RACWAWLPDKPLF
+35 RAFWAWLPDKPLF
-48 LTLLGAWA
+48 FTLLGAWA
-56 LLFHFLGHCSF
+56 GLFHFLGHCSF

-77 WMWGAWSAAALEA
+77 WMWGAWSAEALEA

-101 VLLWLRREELRA
+101 ILLWLRRNELLA

-128 ALALHVVAFTVQQ
+128 ALVLHVLAFTVQQ

-146 VALAGGTWCLVA
+146 VALAGGVWCLVG

-164 WARKTF
+164 WLRKTF

-191 RLRLLVTQLSVGLGH
+191 QLRLLVTQLSVGIGH

-214 RDGTAIFNS
+214 RDGTAIFNT
-223 ARSFN
+223 ARTFN

-239 SLASLLAVTT
+239 SLTSLLAVTT
-249 IYGYVAFRSPWKRA
+249 IYGYVAFRAPWKRA
-263 AMMALAV
+263 VMMALAA

-286 LAEAFGHQTGAAAE
+286 LAEAFGHKAGAAAE

-321 MREQAVALVGRD
+321 MRGKAAPPVTLGRAERPVGQPTPPLVG
-333 SVEPSFPVGRDS
+333 P
-345 VEPSNERSAASIS
+345 A
-358 GNTANHQEARC
+358 
-369 ARDSCVGRWS
+369 
-379 STESH
+379 
-384 PTGALLGAPL
+384 L
-394 IAALLLMAGAG
+394 IAALLLMALAG
-405 GAIFKLQTRQTL
+405 GAIYQLQTRQTL

-426 VAGSTRWRIPLPERV
+426 QAGSPRWRIPLPEQV
-441 AGMASQEVPPAE
+441 AGMTSQEVPAAE

-460 ADTSFG
+460 ADTSIG

-504 LIEQTEEVRLPVAQ
+504 LIEQTEEVRLLVAG
-518 PQPHAV
+518 PQPHEI

-553 VADGALTAHRAQR
+553 VADGALTAHRSQR

-581 RWAYVACFAQCAP
+581 RWAYVACFAQCLP

-602 RVKEFLAEA
+602 RVKEFVAEA
-611 VPEFQRADKP
+611 VPEFQRS
-621 PAAR
+621 PAPR

>member
-1 MRGLGLPSA
+1 
-10 TARLPRM
+10 M
-17 AEPTPPAPTLAEE
+17 AEPTQPAPTLAEE

-35 RACWAWLPDKPLF
+35 RAFWAWLPDKPLF
-48 LTLLGAWA
+48 FTLLGAWA
-56 LLFHFLGHCSF
+56 GLFHFLGHCSF

-77 WMWGAWSAAALEA
+77 WMWGAWSAEALEA

-101 VLLWLRREELRA
+101 ILLWLRRNELLA

-128 ALALHVVAFTVQQ
+128 ALVLHVLAFTVQQ

-146 VALAGGTWCLVA
+146 VALAGGVWCLVG

-164 WARKTF
+164 WLRKTF

-191 RLRLLVTQLSVGLGH
+191 QLRLLVTQLSVGIGH

-214 RDGTAIFNS
+214 RDGTAIFNT
-223 ARSFN
+223 ARTFN

-239 SLASLLAVTT
+239 SLTSLLAVTT
-249 IYGYVAFRSPWKRA
+249 IYGYVAFRAPWKRA
-263 AMMALAV
+263 VMMALAA

-286 LAEAFGHQTGAAAE
+286 LAEAFGHKAGAAAE

-321 MREQAVALVGRD
+321 MREKAAPPVTLGRAERPVGQPTPPLVG
-333 SVEPSFPVGRDS
+333 P
-345 VEPSNERSAASIS
+345 A
-358 GNTANHQEARC
+358 
-369 ARDSCVGRWS
+369 
-379 STESH
+379 
-384 PTGALLGAPL
+384 L
-394 IAALLLMAGAG
+394 IAALLLMALAG
-405 GAIFKLQTRQTL
+405 GAIYQLQTRQTL

-426 VAGSTRWRIPLPERV
+426 QAGSPRWRIPLPEQV
-441 AGMASQEVPPAE
+441 AGMTSQEVPAAE

-460 ADTSFG
+460 ADTSIG

-504 LIEQTEEVRLPVAQ
+504 LIEQTEEVRLLVAG
-518 PQPHAV
+518 PQPHEI

-553 VADGALTAHRAQR
+553 VADGALTAHRSQR

-581 RWAYVACFAQCAP
+581 RWAYVACFAQCLP
-594 GEEDQTFA
+594 GEEDKTFA
-602 RVKEFLAEA
+602 RVKEFVAEA
-611 VPEFQRADKP
+611 VPEFQRS
-621 PAAR
+621 PAPR

>member
-1 MRGLGLPSA
+1 
-10 TARLPRM
+10 M
-17 AEPTPPAPTLAEE
+17 AEPTQPAPTLAEE

-35 RACWAWLPDKPLF
+35 RAFWAWLPDKPLF
-48 LTLLGAWA
+48 FTLLGAWA
-56 LLFHFLGHCSF
+56 GLFHFLGHCSF

-77 WMWGAWSAAALEA
+77 WMWGAWSAEALEA

-101 VLLWLRREELRA
+101 ILLWLRRNELLA

-128 ALALHVVAFTVQQ
+128 ALVLHVLAFTVQQ

-146 VALAGGTWCLVA
+146 VALAGGVWCLVG

-164 WARKTF
+164 WLRKTF

-191 RLRLLVTQLSVGLGH
+191 QLRLLVTQLSVGIGH

-214 RDGTAIFNS
+214 RDGTAIFNT
-223 ARSFN
+223 ARTFN

-239 SLASLLAVTT
+239 SLTSLLAVTT
-249 IYGYVAFRSPWKRA
+249 IYGYVAFRAPWKRA
-263 AMMALAV
+263 VMMALAA

-286 LAEAFGHQTGAAAE
+286 LAEAFGHKAGAAAE

-321 MREQAVALVGRD
+321 MREKAAPPVTLGRAERPVGQPTPPLVG
-333 SVEPSFPVGRDS
+333 P
-345 VEPSNERSAASIS
+345 A
-358 GNTANHQEARC
+358 
-369 ARDSCVGRWS
+369 
-379 STESH
+379 
-384 PTGALLGAPL
+384 L
-394 IAALLLMAGAG
+394 IAALLLMALAG
-405 GAIFKLQTRQTL
+405 GAIYQLQTRQTL

-426 VAGSTRWRIPLPERV
+426 QAGSPRWRIPLPEQV
-441 AGMASQEVPPAE
+441 AGMTSQEVPAAE

-460 ADTSFG
+460 ADTSIG

-504 LIEQTEEVRLPVAQ
+504 LIEQTEEVRLPVAG
-518 PQPHAV
+518 PQPHEI

-553 VADGALTAHRAQR
+553 VADGALTAHRSQR

-594 GEEDQTFA
+594 GEEDEAFA
-602 RVKEFLAEA
+602 RVKEFVAEA
-611 VPEFQRADKP
+611 VPEFQRS
-621 PAAR
+621 PAPR

>member
-1 MRGLGLPSA
+1 
-10 TARLPRM
+10 M
-17 AEPTPPAPTLAEE
+17 ADELKPAPTLAEE
-30 FLVEF
+30 FLAEF
-35 RACWAWLPDKPLF
+35 RAFWARLPDKPLF
-48 LTLLGAWA
+48 FTLLGAWA
-56 LLFHFLGHCSF
+56 VLFHFLGHCSF

-77 WMWGAWSAAALEA
+77 WLWGAWSAPALEA

-101 VLLWLRREELRA
+101 VLLWLRHKELLA
-113 TPTRRWLPALAGVAL
+113 TPTHRWLPALAGLAL

-141 PRVSM
+141 PRISM
-146 VALAGGTWCLVA
+146 VALAGGVWCLVG

-191 RLRLLVTQLSVGLGH
+191 RLRLLVTQISVGIGH
-206 NLLGLDVL
+206 DLLGLDVL
-214 RDGTAIFNS
+214 RDGTRIFNS
-223 ARSFN
+223 ARTFN

-249 IYGYVAFRSPWKRA
+249 IYGYVAFKAPWKRA
-263 AMMALAV
+263 VMIALAA

-286 LAEAFGHQTGAAAE
+286 LAEAFGHKTGAAAE

-321 MREQAVALVGRD
+321 LREQPAPVAAPIGRAD
-333 SVEPSFPVGRDS
+333 LPVGQADA
-345 VEPSNERSAASIS
+345 PQQIPAPPLLGPALI
-358 GNTANHQEARC
+358 
-369 ARDSCVGRWS
+369 
-379 STESH
+379 
-384 PTGALLGAPL
+384 GALLLVAV
-394 IAALLLMAGAG
+394 AGD
-405 GAIFKLQTRQTL
+405 AIFRLQARQTL

-426 VAGSTRWRIPLPERV
+426 QPGSARWRIPLPVEV
-441 AGMASQEVPPAE
+441 AGMAAEEVPIAPE
-453 VELSALP
+453 ELSGLP
-460 ADTSFG
+460 PDTSFG
-466 KRLYTATNG
+466 KRLYRATDG
-475 APLLLQVVL
+475 APLLLQIVL

-504 LIEQTEEVRLPVAQ
+504 LIEKTEEVRLPVAR
-518 PQPHAV
+518 PQPHEI

-531 SKVFTT
+531 SKVFTA
-537 ESGQRVP
+537 ENGQRVP

-553 VADGALTAHRAQR
+553 VADGALTAHRSER

-581 RWAYVACFAQCAP
+581 RWAYVACFAQCLP
-594 GEEDQTFA
+594 GEEDKAFA
-602 RVKEFLAEA
+602 RVKEFIAEA
-611 VPEFQRADKP
+611 VPEFQRTSSAN
-621 PAAR
+621 AAH

>member
-1 MRGLGLPSA
+1 MKAQSSKFKGRSAETPHSIAGLAFHA
-10 TARLPRM
+10 TWLDYARM
-17 AEPTPPAPTLAEE
+17 AEPTQPAPTLAEE

-35 RACWAWLPDKPLF
+35 RAFWAWLPDKPLF
-48 LTLLGAWA
+48 FTLLGAWA
-56 LLFHFLGHCSF
+56 GLFHFLGHCSF

-77 WMWGAWSAAALEA
+77 WMWGAWSAEALEA

-101 VLLWLRREELRA
+101 ILLWLRRNELLA

-128 ALALHVVAFTVQQ
+128 ALVLHVLAFTVQQ

-146 VALAGGTWCLVA
+146 VALAGGVWCLVG

-164 WARKTF
+164 WLRKTF

-191 RLRLLVTQLSVGLGH
+191 QLRLLVTQLSVGIGH

-214 RDGTAIFNS
+214 RDGTAIFNT
-223 ARSFN
+223 ARTFN

-239 SLASLLAVTT
+239 SLTSLLAVTT
-249 IYGYVAFRSPWKRA
+249 IYGYVAFRAPWKRA
-263 AMMALAV
+263 VMMALAA

-286 LAEAFGHQTGAAAE
+286 LAEAFGHKAGAAAE

-321 MREQAVALVGRD
+321 MREKAAPPVTLGRAERPVGQPTPPLVG
-333 SVEPSFPVGRDS
+333 P
-345 VEPSNERSAASIS
+345 A
-358 GNTANHQEARC
+358 
-369 ARDSCVGRWS
+369 
-379 STESH
+379 
-384 PTGALLGAPL
+384 L
-394 IAALLLMAGAG
+394 IAALLLMAVAG
-405 GAIFKLQTRQTL
+405 GAIFQLQTRQTL

-426 VAGSTRWRIPLPERV
+426 QAGSPRWRIPLPEQV
-441 AGMASQEVPPAE
+441 AGMTSQEVPAAE

-460 ADTSFG
+460 ADTSIG

-504 LIEQTEEVRLPVAQ
+504 LIEQTEEVRLPVAG
-518 PQPHAV
+518 PQPHEI

-553 VADGALTAHRAQR
+553 VADGALTAHRSQR

-581 RWAYVACFAQCAP
+581 RWAYVACFAQCLP

-602 RVKEFLAEA
+602 RVKEFVAEA
-611 VPEFQRADKP
+611 VPEFQRS
-621 PAAR
+621 PAPR

>member
-1 MRGLGLPSA
+1 
-10 TARLPRM
+10 M
-17 AEPTPPAPTLAEE
+17 AEPTQPAPTLAEE

-35 RACWAWLPDKPLF
+35 RAFWAWLPDKPLF
-48 LTLLGAWA
+48 FTLLGAWA
-56 LLFHFLGHCSF
+56 GLFHFLGHCSF

-77 WMWGAWSAAALEA
+77 WMWGAWSAEALEA

-101 VLLWLRREELRA
+101 ILLWLRRNELLA

-128 ALALHVVAFTVQQ
+128 ALVLHVLAFTVQQ

-146 VALAGGTWCLVA
+146 VALAGGVWCLVG

-164 WARKTF
+164 WLRKTF

-191 RLRLLVTQLSVGLGH
+191 QLRLLVTQLSVGIGH

-214 RDGTAIFNS
+214 RDGTAIFNT
-223 ARSFN
+223 ARTFN

-239 SLASLLAVTT
+239 SLTSLLAVTT
-249 IYGYVAFRSPWKRA
+249 IYGYVAFRAPWKRA
-263 AMMALAV
+263 VMMALAA

-286 LAEAFGHQTGAAAE
+286 LAEAFGHKAGAAAE

-321 MREQAVALVGRD
+321 MREKAAPPVTLGRAERPVGQPTPPLVG
-333 SVEPSFPVGRDS
+333 P
-345 VEPSNERSAASIS
+345 A
-358 GNTANHQEARC
+358 
-369 ARDSCVGRWS
+369 
-379 STESH
+379 
-384 PTGALLGAPL
+384 L
-394 IAALLLMAGAG
+394 IAALLLMAVAG
-405 GAIFKLQTRQTL
+405 GAIFQLQTRQTL

-426 VAGSTRWRIPLPERV
+426 QAGSPRWRIPLPEQV
-441 AGMASQEVPPAE
+441 AGMTSQEVPAAE

-460 ADTSFG
+460 ADTSIG

-504 LIEQTEEVRLPVAQ
+504 LIEQTEEVRLPVAG
-518 PQPHAV
+518 PQPHEI

-553 VADGALTAHRAQR
+553 VADGALTAHRSQR

-594 GEEDQTFA
+594 GDEDQTFA
-602 RVKEFLAEA
+602 RVKEFVAEA
-611 VPEFQRADKP
+611 VPEFQRS
-621 PAAR
+621 PAPR

>member
-1 MRGLGLPSA
+1 
-10 TARLPRM
+10 M
-17 AEPTPPAPTLAEE
+17 ADEPKPAPTLAEE

-35 RACWAWLPDKPLF
+35 RAFWAWLPDKPLF
-48 LTLLGAWA
+48 FALLGAWA

-67 NFTDQPSLFA
+67 NFTNQPSLFA
-77 WMWGAWSAAALEA
+77 WMWGAWSAEALEA

-101 VLLWLRREELRA
+101 ILLWLRRGELLA

-128 ALALHVVAFTVQQ
+128 ALALHVVAFIVQQ

-146 VALAGGTWCLVA
+146 VALAGGVWCLVG

-164 WARKTF
+164 WLRKTF

-178 CVPLEALGEGLLF
+178 CVPLESLGEGLLF
-191 RLRLLVTQLSVGLGH
+191 ELRLLVTQISVGIGH

-223 ARSFN
+223 TRSFN

-249 IYGYVAFRSPWKRA
+249 IYGYVAFRTPWKRI
-263 AMMALAV
+263 AMIALAA

-286 LAEAFGHQTGAAAE
+286 LAEAFGHKTGAAAE
-300 TNLGYV
+300 THLGYV

-321 MREQAVALVGRD
+321 MREKELPVVA
-333 SVEPSFPVGRDS
+333 PVGSPDVPLGHVDAQQR
-345 VEPSNERSAASIS
+345 V
-358 GNTANHQEARC
+358 
-369 ARDSCVGRWS
+369 
-379 STESH
+379 
-384 PTGALLGAPL
+384 PTTPLFGPALIG
-394 IAALLLMAGAG
+394 ALLLMGVAG
-405 GAIFKLQTRQTL
+405 GAIFKLQARQTL
-417 GRPGVLAEP
+417 GRSGVLAEP
-426 VAGSTRWRIPLPERV
+426 QAGSARWRIALPEQV
-441 AGMASQEVPPAE
+441 AGMASLEVPPAKE
-453 VELSALP
+453 ELTGLP
-460 ADTSFG
+460 PDTSIG
-466 KRLYTATNG
+466 KRVYRAADGTE
-475 APLLLQVVL
+475 LLLQVVL

-504 LIEQTEEVRLPVAQ
+504 LIEKTEEVRLPVAR
-518 PQPHAV
+518 PQPHEV

-531 SKVFTT
+531 SKAFTT

-544 VRAIYVYWF
+544 LRAIYVYWF
-553 VADGALTAHRAQR
+553 VADGTLTAHRSER
-566 LRWMAE
+566 LASMAK
-572 ELLKTGTLQ
+572 ELLRTGTLQ
-581 RWAYVACFAQCAP
+581 RWAYVACFAHCLP
-594 GEEDQTFA
+594 GEEDKAFA
-602 RVKEFLAEA
+602 RVKEFVAEA
-611 VPEFQRADKP
+611 VPEFQRVG
-621 PAAR
+621 ARNSR

>member
-1 MRGLGLPSA
+1 
-10 TARLPRM
+10 M
-17 AEPTPPAPTLAEE
+17 AEPTQPAPTLAEE

-35 RACWAWLPDKPLF
+35 RAFWAWLPDKPLF
-48 LTLLGAWA
+48 FTLLGAWA
-56 LLFHFLGHCSF
+56 GLFHFLGHCSF

-77 WMWGAWSAAALEA
+77 WMWGAWSAEALEA

-101 VLLWLRREELRA
+101 ILLWLRRNELLA

-128 ALALHVVAFTVQQ
+128 ALVLHVLAFTVQQ

-146 VALAGGTWCLVA
+146 VALAGGVWCLVG

-164 WARKTF
+164 WLRKTF

-191 RLRLLVTQLSVGLGH
+191 QLRLLVTQLAVGIGH

-214 RDGTAIFNS
+214 RDGTAIFNT
-223 ARSFN
+223 ARTFN

-239 SLASLLAVTT
+239 SLTSLLAVTT
-249 IYGYVAFRSPWKRA
+249 IYGYVAFRAPWKRA
-263 AMMALAV
+263 VMMALAA

-286 LAEAFGHQTGAAAE
+286 LAEAFGHKAGAAAE

-321 MREQAVALVGRD
+321 MREKAAPPVTLGRAERPVGQPTPPLVG
-333 SVEPSFPVGRDS
+333 P
-345 VEPSNERSAASIS
+345 A
-358 GNTANHQEARC
+358 
-369 ARDSCVGRWS
+369 
-379 STESH
+379 
-384 PTGALLGAPL
+384 L
-394 IAALLLMAGAG
+394 IAALLLMALAG
-405 GAIFKLQTRQTL
+405 GAIYQLQTRQTL

-426 VAGSTRWRIPLPERV
+426 QAGSPRWRIPLPEQV
-441 AGMASQEVPPAE
+441 AGMTSQEVPAAE

-460 ADTSFG
+460 ADTSIG

-504 LIEQTEEVRLPVAQ
+504 LIEQTEEVRLLVAG
-518 PQPHAV
+518 PQPHEI

-553 VADGALTAHRAQR
+553 VADGALTAHRSQR

-581 RWAYVACFAQCAP
+581 RWAYVACFAQCLP
-594 GEEDQTFA
+594 GEEDKTFA
-602 RVKEFLAEA
+602 RVKEFVAEA
-611 VPEFQRADKP
+611 VPEFHRS
-621 PAAR
+621 PAPR